1 MTQPPAQQ
9 SATPSAAGSTA
20 NAPATSQPA
29 PAGVPHTLIQ
39 VRLTAIRY
47 AARDTN
53 LYEFTRA
60 DGKPLPAGAPGAHIG
75 VHLPNG
81 IMRQYSLIAAEPKPK
96 TYVVGIKR
104 DAGSRGGSRY
114 VHDELRA
121 GVLLDIEPP
130 RNNFPL
136 AEDAEDTVLFAGGI
150 GITPIHCMIQR
161 LEELGRRWKLYYSCR
176 SRADAAFLGE
186 LWGRKN
192 VHFHFDD
199 EAGGFLDITSAV
211 IKSPRDAHLYCCGPA
226 PMLAAFEA
234 AAAAW
239 PKTQV
244 HVEYFTAKE
253 AASLE
258 GGFEVQC
265 AKAGRTF
272 TIPPG
277 RTILH
282 VLREGGIE
290 VSSSCEEGICG
301 ACEVGV
307 ISGVPDHRDAILSQ
321 QERDENK
328 TIFVCCSGAKTNK
341 LVLDL

>member
-1 MTQPPAQQ
+1 M
-9 SATPSAAGSTA
+9 AT
-20 NAPATSQPA
+20 
-29 PAGVPHTLIQ
+29 GVPHTLIE
-39 VRLTAIRY
+39 VRLASIRY

-53 LYEFTRA
+53 LYEFARP
-60 DGKPLPAGAPGAHIG
+60 DGKPLPAGEAGAHIG

-81 IMRQYSLIAAEPKPK
+81 IMRQYSLIAAERDPLS
-96 TYVVGIKR
+96 YVVGIKR

-114 VHDELRA
+114 IHDELRVGA
-121 GVLLDIEPP
+121 LIDIEPP

-150 GITPIHCMIQR
+150 GITPIRCMVQR
-161 LEELGRRWKLYYSCR
+161 LEALGRRWQLYYSCR
-176 SRADAAFLGE
+176 SRADAAFLDE
-186 LWGRKN
+186 LQALGRT
-192 VHFHFDD
+192 HFHFDD
-199 EAGGFLDITSAV
+199 EAGGFLDITRAV

-226 PMLAAFEA
+226 PMLAAFETA
-234 AAAAW
+234 TAAW
-239 PKTQV
+239 PKAQV

-253 AASLE
+253 AAALE
-258 GGFEVQC
+258 GGFTVEL
-265 AKAGRTF
+265 AKSGRKF

-307 ISGVPDHRDAILSQ
+307 VYGVPDHRDAILSE
-321 QERDENK
+321 QERRENK
-328 TIFVCCSGAKTNK
+328 TIFVCCSGARTDK